1 MFQLINVRTSL
12 LITVSKQKR
21 PFDYECFGRFL
32 KLKTMSNEGKFL
44 VAVENGDLQKVM
56 ELVEGDK
63 ALIESIDKVY
73 TIITFHCNNN
83 YNNCHFDIYN
93 YIIVYVYYIVS

>member
-1 MFQLINVRTSL
+1 MTLTSL
-12 LITVSKQKR
+12 LITISKQKR
-21 PFDYECFGRFL
+21 PLDYEFFGRFL

-63 ALIESIDKVY
+63 ALIESTDKVY
-73 TIITFHCNNN
+73 TIIT
-83 YNNCHFDIYN
+83 
-93 YIIVYVYYIVS
+93 